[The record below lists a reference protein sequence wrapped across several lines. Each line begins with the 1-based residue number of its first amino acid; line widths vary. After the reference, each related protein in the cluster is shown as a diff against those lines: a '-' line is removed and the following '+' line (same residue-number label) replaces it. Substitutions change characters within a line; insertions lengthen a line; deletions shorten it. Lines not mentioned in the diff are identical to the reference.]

1 MEGGA
6 PSLSLPL
13 CGRLA
18 LNWHS
23 APSLQC
29 LQHGEG
35 AGPGGMLLLPGEPA
49 PRGWRRDRPAAL
61 GQAVPRGCSAQP
73 GQRHVGLGRC
83 SSSCRG
89 REPPGVTDG
98 ACPARAPSPPRL
110 ASALASVCA
119 GSTPLPTPLCVSPAW
134 SASLC
139 LSPSPRPALAFPVNR
154 GSGALPPEPLAGSVP
169 VRNLLWGRRVT
180 LESPRGLGASR
191 PGCGPGPCTAWAS
204 ALSLRSGGCE
214 ASATLAP
221 GTV

>member
-49 PRGWRRDRPAAL
+49 PRGWRRDRPAVL

-119 GSTPLPTPLCVSPAW
+119 GVHAPPHPTLCQSCLVCVSL
-134 SASLC
+134 SLSLASSC
-139 LSPSPRPALAFPVNR
+139 SCIPREQRFRSPSP
-154 GSGALPPEPLAGSVP
+154 
-169 VRNLLWGRRVT
+169 W
-180 LESPRGLGASR
+180 
-191 PGCGPGPCTAWAS
+191 
-204 ALSLRSGGCE
+204 
-214 ASATLAP
+214 AP
-221 GTV
+221 GGLCPG